1 MRFGTHSLV
10 AAAVLSVAFAAYSAG
25 AAAQAALAGK
35 VSSAEE
41 GAMEGVLVS
50 AKKAGSTITIT
61 VVSDAK
67 GQYRFPAAK
76 LEPGR
81 YAIGIRAVGYDLEG
95 PGAADVAAGK
105 TAALDLK
112 LKKTADLAAQLS
124 NGEWMTSVPGTDQQ
138 KGLLLNCVG
147 CHSLERVMRSP
158 HDADAFTNTV
168 LPRMQA
174 YVNQS
179 IPQHPQLRKAE
190 RLMEERGDQR
200 VQVYRSTAEYLATI
214 NRGPAQKW
222 SYELKTHARP
232 SGRATR
238 VVYTEYDLP
247 RETISP
253 HDVVVDSEG
262 IAWYSSFGEQNLGR
276 LDPKTGKVIEYPID
290 VHKPGFPTGLLGLR
304 GDKAGNLWLGNMYQ
318 ATIVKFDRKT
328 TKFTTWK
335 LPPEQNIDAA
345 QVNMVSPQASHVDGK
360 VWTQNNGFAGVHR
373 LDVAT
378 GKIETWEP
386 FKSAPK
392 GEPHNIYD
400 VIPDSQNNAYFTD
413 FRQRHI
419 GRIDAKTGEVK
430 LFEMP
435 AKAAVTAPRRGMM
448 DAQDRLWFGQYRGD
462 RIGMFDTK
470 TGQFREWQVAPRWSA
485 PYDVMIDKNGE
496 AWTGSMITDQVT
508 RLDTKSGQFVDY
520 LLPRP
525 TNIRRVYVDNSTTP
539 VTFWVGSNHG
549 ASIVKLETPD

>member
-1 MRFGTHSLV
+1 MRRYWFFLIVFFSFPFNSFSQNNVALTGLV
-10 AAAVLSVAFAAYSAG
+10 T
-25 AAAQAALAGK
+25 
-35 VSSAEE
+35 SAEE
-41 GAMEGVLVS
+41 GGMEGVLVS
-50 AKKAGSTITIT
+50 AKKAGSTITVT
-61 VVSDAK
+61 VVSDRQ
-67 GQYRFPAAK
+67 GRYSFPAAK

-81 YAIGIRAVGYDLEG
+81 YAIRIRAAGYDLEG
-95 PGAADVAAGK
+95 PLSIDIVMQK
-105 TAALDLK
+105 TTTADLK
-112 LKKTADLAAQLS
+112 LRRTKDLAAQLS
-124 NGEWMTSVPGTDQQ
+124 NGEWMASVPGTDPQ
-138 KGLLLNCVG
+138 KGQLLNCVG
-147 CHSLERVMRSP
+147 CHTLERIVRSP
-158 HDADAFTNTV
+158 HSADTFTKTV
-168 LPRMQA
+168 LPRMQG

-200 VQVYRSTAEYLATI
+200 VQIYRATAEYLATI
-214 NRGPAQKW
+214 NLGEAQKW
-222 SYELKTHARP
+222 SYALQTLPRP

-238 VVYTEYDLP
+238 VIYTEYDLP

-253 HDVVVDSEG
+253 HDVIVDAEG

-276 LDPKTGKVIEYPID
+276 LDPTTGKVTEFPIAEQ
-290 VHKPGFPTGLLGLR
+290 KPGFPTGLLGLR
-304 GDKAGNLWLGNMYQ
+304 TDRDGNLWLGNMYQ
-318 ATIVKFDRKT
+318 ARIVKFDRKT
-328 TKFTTWK
+328 QKFTTWK
-335 LPPEQNIDAA
+335 LPPEQDIDAA

-373 LDVAT
+373 LELAS

-419 GRIDAKTGEVK
+419 GRIDAMTGEIK
-430 LFEMP
+430 LFMMP
-435 AKAAVTAPRRGMM
+435 TPASAPRRGMM

-462 RIGMFDTK
+462 RIAMFDTRS
-470 TGQFREWQVAPRWSA
+470 GQFKEWQVSPRWSA
-485 PYDVMIDKNGE
+485 PYDVAIDKNDE

-508 RLDTKSGQFVDY
+508 RLDTRSGRTVDY
-520 LLPRP
+520 LLPRT
-525 TNIRRVYVDNSTTP
+525 TNIRRVFVDNSTTP

-549 ASIVKLETPD
+549 ASIVKLEPLD